1 MWSPSGTSPSN
12 ETRSPFDVRA
22 LDRNDG
28 IGALRQRR
36 AGGDRHGRVRLEAHR
51 IVAGERSPGDR
62 QLLARVGLAHRI
74 AVHRRVVEGRQV
86 VRRVH
91 VGGDGRGPT
100 ARCSAGAS
108 RPGAAS
114 TRSSSSAQRLVPGA
128 GVGDSE
134 RPRAYAING
143 RVDDGPVA
151 PAAVHSPSG
160 PALDA
165 ACRAI
170 AALPPHPALAGPA
183 WWDAGAPQR
192 RVTHVRREA
201 QPLPAAPWPPRRAL
215 DFCGEL
221 ALALAPVHEAGAA
234 HGALRPAA
242 VEIRPDGGPLVH
254 VPLGDAGPADDVHG
268 LGVLLLHLL
277 TGRSEHEGLVVA
289 GEAGAAAEA
298 AALLQSMLAPD
309 PAARPG
315 SARQVAAR
323 LGEIAADVPGHDAL
337 GSSRAQTAPEA
348 GASRH
353 GTRPARRGGGRG
365 RVRARAPRRPG
376 RAEPLARDGVG
387 ARCPDRHAREPRR
400 SAVLR
405 GDHDLRRCRRRR
417 FAAWAW
423 PSPAGGVGAAG
434 GAGL

>member
-1 MWSPSGTSPSN
+1 
-12 ETRSPFDVRA
+12 
-22 LDRNDG
+22 
-28 IGALRQRR
+28 
-36 AGGDRHGRVRLEAHR
+36 
-51 IVAGERSPGDR
+51 
-62 QLLARVGLAHRI
+62 
-74 AVHRRVVEGRQV
+74 
-86 VRRVH
+86 
-91 VGGDGRGPT
+91 
-100 ARCSAGAS
+100 
-108 RPGAAS
+108 
-114 TRSSSSAQRLVPGA
+114 
-128 GVGDSE
+128 
-134 RPRAYAING
+134 
-143 RVDDGPVA
+143 VDDGPVA

-170 AALPPHPALAGPA
+170 ATLPPHPALAGPA

-201 QPLPAAPWPPRRAL
+201 LPLPLPPWPARRAL

-277 TGRSEHEGLVVA
+277 TGRNEHEGLVVA
-289 GEAGAAAEA
+289 GEVGAAAET

-323 LGEIAADVPGHDAL
+323 LGEIAAEVPETTSA
-337 GSSRAQTAPEA
+337 AP
-348 GASRH
+348 
-353 GTRPARRGGGRG
+353 P
-365 RVRARAPRRPG
+365 
-376 RAEPLARDGVG
+376 
-387 ARCPDRHAREPRR
+387 PRR
-400 SAVLR
+400 S
-405 GDHDLRRCRRRR
+405 RRRR
-417 FAAWAW
+417 ARLATGLALL
-423 PSPAGGVGAAG
+423 VVAG
-434 GAGL
+434 GAGAYVVGHRVGPPGPSLTPGTVSVPEAPTGTP